1 MILLY
6 LTVNGS
12 QLRIVCNHGYVH
24 SLNMSYNLELLSP
37 PSPSHRQWRTGRV
50 CTVRS
55 VTGGRWESAST
66 RCCSGRHHSTP
77 SLSWRPMARSCNT
90 RCSIFC
96 IRSLLIKFCGDDW
109 CRKVPA
115 TCVRGTFCYSTSQ
128 EAGRLMDFVIWSVVG
143 SHSDSSDSCTLFSL
157 DSPRHAGHMQ
167 GVLLHSLALVFT
179 GYLQDMSAVLP
190 SNPSTL
196 ACTPPLGCTIHVAWQ
211 CMLYGWCSP
220 SVLRQRPFGLILCML
235 LYTWKFWRPLN
246 LAIWR
251 EIAWINIWWI

>member
-1 MILLY
+1 MPRKREIWTRREIPGPARIWTRDLIVCSCMYAPLSQSLSLSIANY
-6 LTVNGS
+6 IYIYISQNDLTVHVS
-12 QLRIVCNHGYVH
+12 DSKWQPVPYCLQSWMSTHAV
-24 SLNMSYNLELLSP
+24 SMSYNLELLSP

-96 IRSLLIKFCGDDW
+96 VRSLLIKFCGDDW

-190 SNPSTL
+190 
-196 ACTPPLGCTIHVAWQ
+196 
-211 CMLYGWCSP
+211 
-220 SVLRQRPFGLILCML
+220 
-235 LYTWKFWRPLN
+235 
-246 LAIWR
+246 AIQ
-251 EIAWINIWWI
+251 AHLHAPHH